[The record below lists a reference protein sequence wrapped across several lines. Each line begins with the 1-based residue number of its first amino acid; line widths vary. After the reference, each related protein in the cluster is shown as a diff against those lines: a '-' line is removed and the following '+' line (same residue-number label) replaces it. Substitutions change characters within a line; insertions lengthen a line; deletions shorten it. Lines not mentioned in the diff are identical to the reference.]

1 MPKFKVWVETIN
13 EPGKFYTNAM
23 RYDSREEAE
32 VAARD
37 LASRWMLVTDWQVRE
52 EAPEAATV

>member
-1 MPKFKVWVETIN
+1 MPKFKVWVETVN
-13 EPGKFYTNAM
+13 AAGKYYTNAM

-32 VAARD
+32 EAARD
-37 LASRWMLVTDWQVRE
+37 LASRWLLVTDWQVRE